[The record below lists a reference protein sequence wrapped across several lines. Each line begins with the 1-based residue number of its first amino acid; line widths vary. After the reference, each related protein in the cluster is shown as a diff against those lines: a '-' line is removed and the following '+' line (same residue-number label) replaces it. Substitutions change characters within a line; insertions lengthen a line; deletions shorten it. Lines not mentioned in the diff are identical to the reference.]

1 MHFTSRTIATSL
13 SALLLGAAALHAQ
26 QTTPALPD
34 DTATPAAA
42 ATAANPA
49 PAHANSKV
57 RIVRLSEVKG
67 DVQLD
72 RNTGQGFE
80 AAMANIPIIEN
91 ARLQTNVGAAEI
103 EFEDN
108 STLRIAPDSLI
119 EFPQLELLPSGAK
132 ASTVNVL
139 RGMVYVSLVNTKE
152 NQYTLAFAQEKI
164 HLQPSSHIRFELE
177 SSHAK
182 LTVFEG
188 AVSVERPAGTFQAD
202 KKKTFIIDLANP
214 DQPILAKNITP
225 DPFDTWDHTNAAYHK
240 QYANQTAF
248 GNMPYSYGVSDML
261 YYGNFVNAG
270 GCGSMWQPYFVSAG
284 WDPFAN
290 GAWAYYSG
298 AGYSWVSPYPW
309 GWTPYHY
316 GNWISCPGVGW
327 GWQPGGTWNG
337 LGNQPVALNGQGGII
352 PRPPTHAPLSGWPT
366 LVSVNNKPLATSG
379 ARAGSDAFYFRNN
392 SAGMGVP
399 RGTLG
404 KLSGYSNDV
413 AHHGSAWTP
422 VYQPGSEIGGGGR
435 AAGLA
440 PVQPGSAPD
449 RFPSA
454 MSPADSD
461 GVGRGSGSM
470 GSRSP
475 YSSVPARA
483 PAAVAPA
490 TVPATGAPGAPR

>member
-13 SALLLGAAALHAQ
+13 SALLLAAAALHAQ
-26 QTTPALPD
+26 QTTPPAPAD
-34 DTATPAAA
+34 DTAVTAPVTAPAA
-42 ATAANPA
+42 TTANPA

-72 RNTGQGFE
+72 RNTGQSFE
-80 AAMANIPIIEN
+80 PAMANIPIIEN
-91 ARLQTNVGAAEI
+91 ARLQTNTGAAEI

-108 STLRIAPDSLI
+108 STLRVAPDSLI

-139 RGMVYVSLVNTKE
+139 RGMVYVSLVNAKE

-177 SSHAK
+177 STHAK

-214 DQPILAKNITP
+214 DQPILAKNITS

-240 QYANQTAF
+240 QYASQSAF
-248 GNMPYSYGVSDML
+248 GNVPYSYGVSDML

-327 GWQPGGTWNG
+327 GWQPGGFSTWRGGVHYVGAVAGFQAPVEPKGMMGTVVVGKGGPVLSKGSTMSLLVNRGSAG
-337 LGNQPVALNGQGGII
+337 LGIARGSVSNLRHVNEQVAKTGSMRLGPTSQFSASSSHAGGYGYGGQQATVSGGAG
-352 PRPPTHAPLSGWPT
+352 HAGTASGH
-366 LVSVNNKPLATSG
+366 ASG
-379 ARAGSDAFYFRNN
+379 G
-392 SAGMGVP
+392 SAG
-399 RGTLG
+399 
-404 KLSGYSNDV
+404 
-413 AHHGSAWTP
+413 AHH
-422 VYQPGSEIGGGGR
+422 
-435 AAGLA
+435 
-440 PVQPGSAPD
+440 
-449 RFPSA
+449 
-454 MSPADSD
+454 
-461 GVGRGSGSM
+461 
-470 GSRSP
+470 
-475 YSSVPARA
+475 
-483 PAAVAPA
+483 
-490 TVPATGAPGAPR
+490 

>member
-1 MHFTSRTIATSL
+1 MRIISATIATSL
-13 SALLLGAAALHAQ
+13 SALLLAAATLPAQ
-26 QTTPALPD
+26 QTTPASAND
-34 DTATPAAA
+34 
-42 ATAANPA
+42 NPA

-80 AAMANIPIIEN
+80 PAMANIPIIER
-91 ARLQTNVGAAEI
+91 ARLQTNTGAAEI

-108 STLRIAPDSLI
+108 STLRVAPDSLI

-132 ASTVNVL
+132 VSTVNVL

-164 HLQPSSHIRFELE
+164 HLQPSSHIRLELE
-177 SSHAK
+177 TTHAK
-182 LTVFEG
+182 LSVFEG
-188 AVSVERPAGTFQAD
+188 AVSVERPSGTFEAD

-214 DQPILAKNITP
+214 DQPILAKNITS

-240 QYANQTAF
+240 QYASQSAF
-248 GNMPYSYGVSDML
+248 GNVPYSYGVSDMN
-261 YYGNFVNAG
+261 YYGNFINAG

-327 GWQPGGTWNG
+327 GWQPGGVWNG
-337 LGNQPVALNGQGGII
+337 LGNQPIALNGPAGII
-352 PRPPTHAPLSGWPT
+352 PQPPTHAPLSGRPT
-366 LVSVNNKPLATSG
+366 LLSVNNKPLPTSG
-379 ARAGSDAFYFRNN
+379 VRTGSDTFYFRNN

-399 RGTLG
+399 RGAFG
-404 KLSGYSNDV
+404 KLNGFSNDV
-413 AHHGSAWTP
+413 ARHGSSWMP
-422 VYQPGSEIGGGGR
+422 VYQPGSDIGSGR
-435 AAGLA
+435 APLQPSSAVDRSPSGLA
-440 PVQPGSAPD
+440 PASSGTMGGGSIYSNSPRTPAAGAPVSAPVT
-449 RFPSA
+449 SG
-454 MSPADSD
+454 PATP
-461 GVGRGSGSM
+461 VGSGH
-470 GSRSP
+470 
-475 YSSVPARA
+475 
-483 PAAVAPA
+483 
-490 TVPATGAPGAPR
+490 PR